1 MSRLPK
7 ADALAD
13 ASRLV
18 ASRMACQR
26 RSSRRAVLTAYQ
38 RRRRRSRGERMAF
51 SLNGTL
57 DYQLFFVGEA
67 ILRRLSLAEQ
77 RRHIQQQ
84 PVFRTREQQ
93 AGQFLDPAQPV
104 IEGVPVD
111 VQRGRGCGPP
121 LVFIET

>member
-18 ASRMACQR
+18 ANVMACQR

-51 SLNGTL
+51 SLSGRL
-57 DYQLFFVGEA
+57 DYRLVFVGKA
-67 ILRRLSLAEQ
+67 ILCRLNQ
-77 RRHIQQQ
+77 
-84 PVFRTREQQ
+84 T
-93 AGQFLDPAQPV
+93 
-104 IEGVPVD
+104 
-111 VQRGRGCGPP
+111 
-121 LVFIET
+121 